1 MANNRIG
8 CSSGKT
14 KLIDPNNFYGQ
25 DSSNN
30 MSVPLEDLTISVQ
43 LTTNKKGRTVLS
55 SNNNTNTAQSSNT
68 VKVTFIEGTEVN
80 GQKVL
85 TSKFTDLT
93 TVFDKDT
100 PNSSSENLGITNID
114 IDFNSSYAP
123 MVTINFIDL
132 RGSSIFQNEAQL
144 NNSENK
150 YSVFFQLPYPLYEL
164 TIKGYYGKPVK
175 YCLHMTK
182 FNSKFNSQT
191 GNFEITANFIG
202 YTYAMLSDMLLG
214 ILKAIPYTKRGIDK
228 YKDSKVLNLNDLM
241 VKITQIDSNLDKIGA
256 SDPNAAKLKL
266 AEEMLEK
273 LTDIKNRI
281 NQLGQEIDY
290 NQDLTGEDAYRYIV
304 QNDSTT
310 EAKTKLEQG
319 KVNYNKDIT
328 VLIEAY
334 NKLEGEV
341 KAGAGLTYSYFL
353 TNNATKSLTSN
364 IQVFYNENFNTQTK
378 VIINVSDRK
387 SKASNVILTIFSMT
401 PLFSELDKARSILE
415 SELKNLKLT
424 LGSSIKES
432 ITKSL
437 SFQPTVRN
445 IVEVFTNAVEIF
457 LAIIYE
463 VSTEAETS
471 SERKSQLNL
480 AFKKNGNNGNSDLK
494 SATKLKFYPWPDYR
508 VNESNQ
514 GYVEKYLGAP
524 GVLKNWRAVHELVF
538 IDDLYNAFLTAKK
551 VGDEAILQQQQGGA
565 TWIPTNPFD
574 TKIYNNKEPYGRLIN
589 TTVNDI
595 ISLMLIRMVTFMGY
609 THDESLIDSNVIK
622 TIAKAEAN
630 AFLRAKNLNGFG
642 KTGVVAAFNSA
653 LQNNNFDSIIKT
665 KNTINGV
672 LTNIIEESQIESGY
686 YTYTYIGRNNI
697 PDGTKE
703 FRFIPIKDSF
713 SGEWPTNLT
722 DLQLKKT
729 GNDSKF
735 LSNYTRSES
744 SSSIGGK
751 KLDGA
756 WYVDIMPLSKF
767 ETSGGKGLIDTIE
780 GTPPTDIIKLTDLKA
795 NKGYSLFSGPYGIQE
810 FKNMDYGTK
819 LLENAPIKYLFY
831 KEKLNDVPYGPTD
844 NDGRTKLL
852 TNFISYGRKSSYTN
866 QPHDIT
872 NPNTIVS
879 TAIALSPVLNIPG
892 VTQVATPLT
901 IQPIS
906 YNGPKTIQIPDEV
919 FNASNSGAPIKYPRS
934 LKMVKNGYYAIPL
947 HSNESD
953 KYIENNRYMLNLYN
967 DSATQNKLSYPYIEM
982 QLFDG
987 SDYKPFSLFGSKL
1000 YYNQKGSSVKESKGF
1015 LFLNTLPFVF
1025 PFETDE
1031 IINLFNKTGGF
1042 IHAPRLWCAWVGGI
1056 IWRAGLNT
1064 DNPNGKAQPWK
1075 DPIDIPYDG
1084 NNKLMYRETTDRF
1097 HYLMEIRR
1105 STATINQYPKSIN
1118 GLLIYLPQ
1126 QILDGF
1132 YEEFYQFIYNGTW
1145 DELRFGLELVNETNI
1160 EIDKIPQTFNNII
1173 NGIYSEAY
1181 PSSNTKG
1188 TINIDRLLEFNNIE
1202 IENGKI
1208 KSDIYE
1214 IVIPVYEFAKSNGG
1228 NNDALFL
1235 ELKGDYSNN
1244 SAVKALL
1251 DALNEEVVIANSGYG
1266 VWVKDA
1272 KKLGEDSITNENHQN
1287 ILVKTSFVN
1296 EYLKNMAE
1304 VIKTYDETKD
1314 KESRQNKQDVFG
1326 TENDEII
1333 KLQLYRTCKN
1343 VYDKWVGNA
1352 PNGENVIFQCGGSG
1366 ERHTT
1371 DKHMAQKRG
1380 SDTPKLIDS
1389 FRFVTRSFRDIGDD
1403 FFVDPRPIG
1412 TYLTD
1417 NPNSS
1422 FYDAI
1427 TNLLAANNF
1436 DFIALPSFINYND
1449 KKTLESIFETY
1460 TYEEAVKGGICGP
1473 SFVCVYIG
1481 QKSKHLDFK
1490 GSEYDNDGFDIQCNG
1505 GSMKPGLPTDF
1516 TNTSKDYENDV
1527 AVFKVAYSQQNQN
1540 IFKDIILDQSEF
1552 TETEESLKII
1562 DDISK
1567 TGSENQRHFGGQN
1580 LYSVYGVRSYKTE
1593 VEMMGNAMIQP
1604 MMYFQLDNIPM
1615 FHGAYLIT
1623 HVKHSIKPNYMSTN
1637 FTGVR
1642 VRHPETPILDAAEL
1656 YMSLIE
1662 NINITATNTTPSTS
1676 CSSRGAKP
1684 TITCGSVK
1692 KNTVYS
1698 FVEVLQIVVDN
1709 LEGAYCKGGVSCG
1722 DKPNDIR
1729 SGETLWGLDKKNFG
1743 TGGIDVSEFN
1753 KFWTAVKKENKKKW
1767 DNCCYPKPK
1776 DKPELFKIYVTLIED
1791 RYNDL
1796 LSSKANKNL
1805 KNYSEIVKL
1814 VNSDGRLLLNL
1825 IYASF
1830 NGSGFFNG
1838 FFRMLNN
1845 AYDNGNTTSDALLKI
1860 FVDDRINCL
1869 KSSNPSYKANAKT
1882 LLSDS
1887 GKDIGKLVGLYC

>member
-132 RGSSIFQNEAQL
+132 RGSSIFQNESQL

-256 SDPNAAKLKL
+256 SDPNAAKLKK

-304 QNDSTT
+304 QNASTT

-328 VLIEAY
+328 TLIEAY
-334 NKLEGEV
+334 NELEGKV

-353 TNNATKSLTSN
+353 TNNATKNRTSN
-364 IQVFYNENFNTQTK
+364 IQVFYEENFNIQTE

-387 SKASNVILTIFSMT
+387 SKVNNVNLILTIFSMT

-415 SELKNLKLT
+415 SELKNLKLA

-551 VGDEAILQQQQGGA
+551 VSDEAILEQQQGGA

-595 ISLMLIRMVTFMGY
+595 ISLMLIRMMTFMGY

-653 LQNNNFDSIIKT
+653 LQSNNFDSIIKT

-672 LTNIIEESQIESGY
+672 LTNIIDESQIESGY
-686 YTYTYIGRNNI
+686 HTYTYIGRNNI

-703 FRFIPIKDSF
+703 FRFLPIKDSF

-722 DLQLKKT
+722 DLELKKT
-729 GNDSKF
+729 GNTSKF

-744 SSSIGGK
+744 GSSVNGK
-751 KLDGA
+751 KLDGG
-756 WYVDIMPLSKF
+756 WYVDIIPLSKY
-767 ETSGGKGLIDTIE
+767 ETSSGKGIIDTIE
-780 GTPPTDIIKLTDLKA
+780 GTPPTDIIKLSDLIAK
-795 NKGYSLFSGPYGIQE
+795 KGYSLFSGPYGMQE
-810 FKNMDYGTK
+810 FKNMDYGTP
-819 LLENAPIKYLFY
+819 LLPNAPIKYLFY
-831 KEKLNDVPYGPTD
+831 KEKINDVVYGAND
-844 NDGRTKLL
+844 NNGRTQLL

-872 NPNTIVS
+872 NPNT
-879 TAIALSPVLNIPG
+879 TTTTTIAVSPVTNIPG
-892 VTQVATPLT
+892 VPQVTTPLT

-906 YNGPKTIQIPDEV
+906 FTGAKAIEVPDEE
-919 FNASNSGAPIKYPRS
+919 FNASSSGAPIKYPRS

-953 KYIENNRYMLNLYN
+953 NYIENNRYMLNLYN
-967 DSATQNKLSYPYIEM
+967 NSATQSGLSYPYIEM
-982 QLFDG
+982 QLWNG
-987 SDYKPFSLFGSKL
+987 KNSSYTPFSLFGSKL
-1000 YYNQKGSSVKESKGF
+1000 YYNQKGDNNGRDGKAF
-1015 LFLNTLPFVF
+1015 LFLNTLPFEF

-1042 IHAPRLWCAWVGGI
+1042 IHAPRLWCAWVGGL

-1064 DNPNGKAQPWK
+1064 GNLNNNSTIAWK
-1075 DPIDIPYDG
+1075 DPIDIPTYWDG
-1084 NNKLMYRETTDRF
+1084 KKYVPIYQE
-1097 HYLMEIRR
+1097 
-1105 STATINQYPKSIN
+1105 TATTQRFSYLTNVRSLTANNPALQSFSA
-1118 GLLIYLPQ
+1118 LFQYLPQ
-1126 QILDGF
+1126 QILDVF
-1132 YEEFYQFIYNGTW
+1132 YDEFYKFITDGTW
-1145 DELRFGLELVNETNI
+1145 NNLRYELELVNETNSTNG
-1160 EIDKIPQTFNNII
+1160 DIPKTFNNII
-1173 NGIYSEAY
+1173 DGIYSEAY

-1188 TINIDRLLEFNNIE
+1188 KINVDRLLEFNNIKKLDGQITSE
-1202 IENGKI
+1202 R
-1208 KSDIYE
+1208 YE

-1228 NNDALFL
+1228 HNDALFL
-1235 ELKGDYSNN
+1235 ELKGDYGTNN
-1244 SAVKALL
+1244 AIHLLL

-1380 SDTPKLIDS
+1380 SDTAKLIDS

-1662 NINITATNTTPSTS
+1662 NINITATNTTSAGLATI
-1676 CSSRGAKP
+1676 AQLVP
-1684 TITCGSVK
+1684 TINASAF
-1692 KNTVYS
+1692 S
-1698 FVEVLQIVVDN
+1698 AEVI
-1709 LEGAYCKGGVSCG
+1709 
-1722 DKPNDIR
+1722 
-1729 SGETLWGLDKKNFG
+1729 
-1743 TGGIDVSEFN
+1743 N
-1753 KFWTAVKKENKKKW
+1753 K
-1767 DNCCYPKPK
+1767 Y
-1776 DKPELFKIYVTLIED
+1776 
-1791 RYNDL
+1791 
-1796 LSSKANKNL
+1796 
-1805 KNYSEIVKL
+1805 
-1814 VNSDGRLLLNL
+1814 
-1825 IYASF
+1825 
-1830 NGSGFFNG
+1830 
-1838 FFRMLNN
+1838 
-1845 AYDNGNTTSDALLKI
+1845 TS
-1860 FVDDRINCL
+1860 
-1869 KSSNPSYKANAKT
+1869 Y
-1882 LLSDS
+1882 
-1887 GKDIGKLVGLYC
+1887 